1 MANRIREFRFKLM
14 ITRQE
19 LADRANVT
27 YATILRIENHPE
39 SPVRDKTK
47 FALSRVLDI
56 LVNEL
61 FPKE

>member
-1 MANRIREFRFKLM
+1 MANRIKEARFERM

-19 LADRANVT
+19 LADRAGT
-27 YATILRIENHPE
+27 AYATILRIENHPE
-39 SPVRDKTK
+39 LSVRDKTK

-56 LVNEL
+56 PANEL

>member
-1 MANRIREFRFKLM
+1 MKNRVREVRFERM
-14 ITRQE
+14 ITKQE

-39 SPVRDKTK
+39 FVVRDKTK

-56 LVNEL
+56 PVNEL